1 MDHPRL
7 RLDFILISKSIVDRW
22 IANRGFNHNFNMA
35 SAGVDN
41 QLTTESISDH
51 FPVFA
56 KWPWRLDAGTTVDL
70 F

>member
-1 MDHPRL
+1 M
-7 RLDFILISKSIVDRW
+7 STS
-22 IANRGFNHNFNMA
+22 FNQSDMT

-41 QLTTESISDH
+41 ILETESISDH

-56 KWPWRLDAGTTVDL
+56 KWPWRLDANATVDL